1 MNTELADRT
10 FSLSHP
16 LLGIPMKIGE
26 HFFAHSFRRDEIG
39 GVMNP
44 VLMFDHFW
52 MKRDTFGWHPHAG
65 ISAVTYV
72 FEDSKSAH
80 HNSDS
85 MGDDNSPIYPGSLH
99 WMAAGSG
106 AMHRERP
113 EGEDALVHGL
123 QFFVDLPGESKS
135 ARPYSVHLSSDQV
148 PEIIKDG
155 SRIRVVAGQFEGIQ
169 SPIVLPQPFLMIDV
183 FLDENKT
190 LDVPLP
196 ANWGA
201 WLYVVRGEVGV
212 KVEACTRT
220 LEAFH
225 SIGLQTGPGKRT
237 ATIQSGLSAQLVILA
252 GALTEA

>member
-1 MNTELADRT
+1 MNTELADST
-10 FSLSHP
+10 FSLPHP
-16 LLGIPMKIGE
+16 LLGIPMKIGD
-26 HFFAHSFRRDEIG
+26 HFFAHSFRRSEIG
-39 GVMNP
+39 DVMAP

-80 HNSDS
+80 QNSDS
-85 MGDDNSPIYPGSLH
+85 MGDNSPIYPGSLH
-99 WMAAGSG
+99 WMVAGSG

-135 ARPYSVHLSSDQV
+135 VHPYSIHLACEHV

-169 SPIVLPQPFLMIDV
+169 SPIVLPQAFLMVDV
-183 FLDENKT
+183 FMNENKT
-190 LDVPLP
+190 LNIPLP

-201 WLYVVRGEVGV
+201 WMYSVRGELGV
-212 KVEACTRT
+212 KIEGCTRT

-225 SIGLQTGPGKRT
+225 SIGLQTGSRKRI
-237 ATIQSGLSAQLVILA
+237 ATIQSELSAQFVLLA
-252 GALTEA
+252 GALPKA

>member
-1 MNTELADRT
+1 MNTELADST
-10 FSLSHP
+10 VSLSHP
-16 LLGIPMKIGE
+16 LLGIPMKIGD
-26 HFFAHSFRRDEIG
+26 HFFAHSFRRSEIG
-39 GVMNP
+39 EVMNP
-44 VLMFDHFW
+44 ILMLDHFW

-85 MGDDNSPIYPGSLH
+85 MGDDSFIAPGSLH
-99 WMAAGSG
+99 WMVAGSG

-135 ARPYSVHLSSDQV
+135 VRPYSVHLARDQV
-148 PEIIKDG
+148 PEIIEDG
-155 SRIRVVAGQFEGIQ
+155 SRIRVVAGQFEGVQ
-169 SPIVLPQPFLMIDV
+169 SPIVLPQPFLMLDV
-183 FLDENKT
+183 FMEPGKT
-190 LDVPLP
+190 LNLPLP

-201 WLYVVRGEVGV
+201 WLYLVRGELDV
-212 KVEACTRT
+212 KIEGRRRA

-225 SIGLQTGPGKRT
+225 SIGFRIAPGKRI
-237 ATIQSGLSAQLVILA
+237 ATLHSELPAQLVILA
-252 GALTEA
+252 GALPKG